1 MRLLYAQKAGIERDL
16 CEKVCRY
23 YEKHDAK
30 INKTAEKF
38 YLGNDLCLNN
48 KSDLFRLA
56 CVLKAFEYTHND
68 YVKNRISD
76 DVFLTQFP
84 TLAYGVKKTQTK
96 ACQIFGG

>member
-56 CVLKAFEYTHND
+56 CVLKAFEYTHKD

-76 DVFLTQFP
+76 DVFFDT
-84 TLAYGVKKTQTK
+84 
-96 ACQIFGG
+96 I